1 MSPEQKRN
9 SKQNSLATTEKSKNQ
24 PVAYRD
30 TTPKNDTDSP
40 EKTPSKP
47 SKRSQYKKA
56 WWLVPLLGV
65 VLVIGGVAVMRIRN
79 NTGEETVTTTQTAP
93 LSVGATA
100 AEIEPI
106 RAWVSSEGT
115 VQAARLKHLT
125 FDVAGD
131 VTYITNRE
139 GRPLREGDRVQKG
152 ELLARIDAR
161 NLLAD
166 ESKAQ
171 AAIVEAQKEKSAAA
185 AEVGHAQ
192 AQVAQARSQV
202 RQNQA
207 QVEKAQSALEL
218 AQSELERYRVLYN
231 EGAISAS
238 AFNSRQKAV
247 RDARAEVRAAQASV
261 ASAEAQVRASQT
273 QVKAAQQQLEATES
287 GITNAR
293 AQLTQA
299 EVASEGTRLYA
310 PFDGI
315 VAYLNIRENQYY
327 TPQSLNSQLGGDYQ
341 GIVERVPMVVIDP
354 SQFEVV
360 VNLPASSGERVSP
373 GQTAVVA
380 SEPDSNTAS
389 RNANQNETLVERARA
404 RGKVV
409 AVNPAVSPGGRSI
422 QATIRITA
430 GTANL
435 QHGDRVSTWIAVE
448 QKSDAVVAPLNAF
461 VFRDQKPYVFVV
473 NQEEGSVE
481 QRSVELGIEGIKQQ
495 EIQNGVKP
503 GELVVTEGQNRLVDE
518 TPVEV
523 NE

>member
-9 SKQNSLATTEKSKNQ
+9 SKQNSLATTEKSNNQ

-40 EKTPSKP
+40 EKTPSKL

-106 RAWVSSEGT
+106 RAWISSEGT

-166 ESKAQ
+166 KSKAQ

-327 TPQSLNSQLGGDYQ
+327 TPQSLNSQLGGDSR
-341 GIVERVPMVVIDP
+341 GGNMTSIDDFKHDLKGVSDTVLGDLDTEER
-354 SQFEVV
+354 
-360 VNLPASSGERVSP
+360 
-373 GQTAVVA
+373 